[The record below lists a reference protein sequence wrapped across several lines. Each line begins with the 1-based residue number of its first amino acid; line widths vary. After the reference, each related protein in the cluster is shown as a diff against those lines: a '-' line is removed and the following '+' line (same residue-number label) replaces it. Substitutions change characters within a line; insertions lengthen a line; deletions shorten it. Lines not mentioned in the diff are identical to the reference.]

1 MSTEKHQAKQPL
13 LHATSASPEA
23 RAARLRRLRN
33 LANLSRREV
42 CERADIKLD
51 TLIGWEVARH
61 GGLTE
66 KGAKTILSCIAN
78 EGVQCTLEWLLYDT
92 GIGPALLPNFDK
104 AKANLQ
110 KTAETTADT
119 TNEEKLIIEELLLFR
134 EHYLDAI
141 DCIVQDDAMLPHY
154 SPNDY
159 VAGIKRYKNDI
170 AKLEGHHCIVQ
181 LVDGNTLVRCLR
193 KGQDKGKY
201 TLLSI
206 NINATSTTTL
216 IIPEV
221 ELACAAPIIWLRR
234 KNHDL

>member
-33 LANLSRREV
+33 LSNLSRREM
-42 CERADIKLD
+42 CERANIRLD

-92 GIGPALLPNFDK
+92 GIGPALLSNFDK

-110 KTAETTADT
+110 KPAETTADT

-141 DCIVQDDAMLPHY
+141 DCIVQDDAMLPYY

-170 AKLEGHHCIVQ
+170 AKLEGHPCIVQ
-181 LVDGNTLVRCLR
+181 LTSGDTFVRCLR
-193 KGQDKGKY
+193 KGREKDRY
-201 TLLSI
+201 TLLCLNTKAANS
-206 NINATSTTTL
+206 TTL
-216 IIPEV
+216 IFSEV
-221 ELACAAPIIWLRR
+221 ELACAAPIIWQR
-234 KNHDL
+234 KKNI